1 MWRLFWTLFAIAACT
16 QVSAQRKN
24 NTTAEPDNTKP
35 AAVIPF
41 RLVNNHIVFP
51 VTVSGS
57 TDTLQFIFDSGA
69 EITVMNI
76 RTAEKMKLNSG
87 RQAFMSGVNN
97 GMIQVPVVT
106 INALYIKELRMP
118 FVTAYLEDLRD
129 MGNETTTVDGV
140 IGVALMKAYIV
151 KIDYRNKQLTLYPN
165 GKTKVNTA
173 GQLLHFTL
181 NFTTPVIDA
190 VIRLPN
196 GATLMGKYHVTSGG
210 DYGVLFNW
218 PYVEKYKLN
227 TLLPTINTDKV
238 QDMVKV
244 LYYINSTVSELQM
257 AGKKL
262 NNVPVSYSKDVD
274 DVGAFVEIA
283 GAIGYSVWKQ
293 FTLTINY
300 NKKELFIE

>member
-1 MWRLFWTLFAIAACT
+1 MAAACT
-16 QVSAQRKN
+16 QLSAQRKH

-69 EITVMNI
+69 EITVMHT

-87 RQAFMSGVNN
+87 KQAFMSGVNN

-106 INALYIKELRMP
+106 INALYIKDLRMP
-118 FVTAYLEDLRD
+118 YLSAYLEDLRD
-129 MGNETTTVDGV
+129 IGTDAVPIDGV

-151 KIDYRNKQLTLYPN
+151 KIDYRNRQLILYPN

-196 GATLMGKYHVTSGG
+196 GTTLMGKYHVTTGG
-210 DYGVLFNW
+210 DYGILFNW
-218 PYVEKYKLN
+218 PYVEKYQLN
-227 TLLPTINTDKV
+227 TQLPTINTDRVK
-238 QDMVKV
+238 DMVKV

-257 AGKKL
+257 AGKKIS
-262 NNVPVSYSKDVD
+262 NVPVSYCKDVD

-283 GAIGYSVWKQ
+283 GAIGFSVWKQ
-293 FTLTINY
+293 FTVTINY
-300 NKKELFIE
+300 NKKELFLE